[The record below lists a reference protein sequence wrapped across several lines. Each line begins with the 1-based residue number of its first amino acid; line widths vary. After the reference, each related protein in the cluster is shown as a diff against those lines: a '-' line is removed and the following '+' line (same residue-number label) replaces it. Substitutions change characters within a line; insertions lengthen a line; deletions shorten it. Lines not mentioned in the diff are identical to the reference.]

1 LLLRFKRSIEP
12 GTPLSVA
19 IDVGGERH
27 RFLTQVVMA
36 RPTDSR
42 FEVGLCVGDED
53 EGFRL
58 RMVEQLLHIEAYR
71 RRVEEREGRMLSAEG
86 AAREWIERYA
96 GAFPSP

>member
-1 LLLRFKRSIEP
+1 LLLRFKRSVAP

-19 IDVGGERH
+19 IDAGGERH
-27 RFLTQVVMA
+27 RFLTEVVMT

-53 EGFRL
+53 EAFRL

-71 RRVEEREGRMLSAEG
+71 RRVQEREGRMLSSEC

-96 GAFPSP
+96 GSFPST